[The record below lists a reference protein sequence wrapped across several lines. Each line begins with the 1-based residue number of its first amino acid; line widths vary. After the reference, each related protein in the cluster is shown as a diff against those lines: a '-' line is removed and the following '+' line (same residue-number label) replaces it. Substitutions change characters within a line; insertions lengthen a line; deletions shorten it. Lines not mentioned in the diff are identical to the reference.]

1 MTTANAVPQLTAAA
15 DLVVAGRRLPGGRS
29 VGLDVLRAT
38 VSWKDFRCLQL
49 FAQIPSSRPPKLPV
63 RAPMPASLEPIWLRG
78 DLPVRL
84 LTTGDQS
91 FLVDSGAPR

>member
-1 MTTANAVPQLTAAA
+1 VTTANAVQQLTAAA
-15 DLVVAGRRLPGGRS
+15 DLVVASRRLPGGRS
-29 VGLDVLRAT
+29 LGLGVLRNT
-38 VSWKDFRCLQL
+38 VSWRGFRYLQL
-49 FAQIPSSRPPKLPV
+49 LAEIPSSLPPKLPV

-84 LTTGDQS
+84 LTTGGQS